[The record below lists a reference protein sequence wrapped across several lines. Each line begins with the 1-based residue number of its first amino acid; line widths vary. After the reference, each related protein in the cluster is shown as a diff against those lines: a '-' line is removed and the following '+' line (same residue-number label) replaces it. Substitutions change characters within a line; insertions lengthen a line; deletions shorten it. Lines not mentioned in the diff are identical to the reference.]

1 MQANK
6 VALVSGAATGIG
18 RACALSLA
26 AAGFTIAANYRSK
39 AQEADAL
46 VTELAANFTA
56 GEAHQSFQADV
67 SDPAQADALISSVMG
82 TYGRVDVL
90 VNAAGMFSNQD
101 IFSPDFSAWTSA
113 WERSMRINL
122 HAPVNLAFLAAQQ
135 MIKQRSGAIIN
146 ISSRGAFRGEPTAPA
161 YGAAKAGLNSAS
173 QSLAVALAPH
183 GISVFAIAPGWI
195 ETPMAS
201 PRINGVNAAEILA
214 GIPLGRVG
222 RPEEI
227 ANLVAFLAGENT
239 EYFTGAVFDANGAS
253 YLR

>member
-1 MQANK
+1 MHINK
-6 VALVSGAATGIG
+6 VALLSGAATGIG

-46 VTELAANFTA
+46 LKELAADSA
-56 GEAHQSFQADV
+56 SAEPHRGFQADV
-67 SDPAQADALISSVMG
+67 SEPAEAAALLSTVLEV
-82 TYGRVDVL
+82 YGRVDVL

-101 IFSPDFSAWTSA
+101 IFSSDFDAWTSG
-113 WERSMRINL
+113 WERSLQVNL

-135 MIKQRSGAIIN
+135 MIRQRSGTIIN
-146 ISSRGAFRGEPTAPA
+146 ITSRGAFRGEPTAPA

-173 QSLAVALAPH
+173 QSMAVALAPH

-201 PRINGVNAAEILA
+201 PRINGANAADIRA

-227 ANLVAFLAGENT
+227 ANLVAFLAGDNT

>member
-1 MQANK
+1 MHDNK
-6 VALVSGAATGIG
+6 VALLSGAATGIG

-26 AAGFTIAANYRSK
+26 AAGFTIAANFRSK
-39 AQEADAL
+39 SQEADDL
-46 VTELAANFTA
+46 IRELAERFTA
-56 GEAHQSFQADV
+56 NGPHQSFQADV
-67 SDPAQADALISSVMG
+67 SDPAQAESLIARVME

-101 IFSPDFSAWTSA
+101 IFSPDFAAWTSS
-113 WERSMRINL
+113 WQDSLRVNL
-122 HAPVNLAFLAAQQ
+122 HAPVNLAYLAAQQ
-135 MIKQRSGAIIN
+135 MIRQGSGTIIN
-146 ISSRGAFRGEPTAPA
+146 ITSRGAYRGEPTAPA

-183 GISVFAIAPGWI
+183 GISVFAIAPGWV

-201 PRINGVNAAEILA
+201 PRINGANAADIRA

-222 RPEEI
+222 RPDEI
-227 ANLVAFLAGENT
+227 ANLVTFLAGDNT
-239 EYFTGAVFDANGAS
+239 QYLTGAVFDANGAS

>member
-1 MQANK
+1 MFNNK
-6 VALVSGAATGIG
+6 VALVTGAASGIG
-18 RACALSLA
+18 RACASSLA

-39 AQEADAL
+39 AQEADNL
-46 VTELAANFTA
+46 ITELAAGLA
-56 GEAHQSFQADV
+56 EGAPHQCFQADL
-67 SDPAQADALISSVMG
+67 SEPAEAAVLLSRVMQV
-82 TYGRVDVL
+82 YGRVDVL

-101 IFSPDFSAWTSA
+101 VFSPDFDAWTA
-113 WERSMRINL
+113 GWERSMRVNL

-135 MIKQRSGAIIN
+135 MIKQGSGTIIN
-146 ISSRGAFRGEPTAPA
+146 ITSRGAFRGEPTAPA

-201 PRINGVNAAEILA
+201 PRINGANAAEIRA

-222 RPEEI
+222 KPEEI
-227 ANLVAFLAGENT
+227 ANLVAFLAGDNT
-239 EYFTGAVFDANGAS
+239 QYLTGAIFDANGAS

>member
-1 MQANK
+1 MHACK
-6 VALVSGAATGIG
+6 VALISGAATGIG

-39 AQEADAL
+39 AQEADEL
-46 VTELAANFTA
+46 VQQLTADFPSAAP
-56 GEAHQSFQADV
+56 HQSFQADV
-67 SDPAQADALISSVMG
+67 SEPAEATVLLSNVMQV
-82 TYGRVDVL
+82 YGRVDVL

-101 IFSPDFSAWTSA
+101 IFSPDFTAWISA
-113 WERSMRINL
+113 WERSLRINL

-135 MIKQRSGAIIN
+135 MIKQRSGTIIN
-146 ISSRGAFRGEPTAPA
+146 ITSRGAFRGEPTAPA
-161 YGAAKAGLNSAS
+161 YGTAKAGLNSAS

-201 PRINGVNAAEILA
+201 PRINGANAAEIRA

-222 RPEEI
+222 KPEEI

-239 EYFTGAVFDANGAS
+239 QYFTGAIFDANGAS